1 MMRIRIRGKLRIRRR
16 CESEMFIPDPQHCF
30 YLFISK
36 IGMVFLR
43 VGQPL
48 TERFSLFKAEL
59 EVSLSPPFSV
69 SPTTSPLESSASK
82 RARPA
87 DLFLSGGGAK
97 FACGS
102 VKHTGGDSLTNVLMQ
117 RTEML
122 LGHRRAGK
130 RTASPAG
137 SGNPLEVTE
146 WPAVGGNPLEV
157 TEWRAVGGNPLEV
170 TEWRAVGGNPLEK
183 WTASSA
189 VNDLPLARTEGTAVV
204 EQTGSGKCEY
214 IQFR

>member
-1 MMRIRIRGKLRIRRR
+1 
-16 CESEMFIPDPQHCF
+16 MFIPDPQHCF

-59 EVSLSPPFSV
+59 TVSLSPPFSV
-69 SPTTSPLESSASK
+69 SPTSPLESSASK

-97 FACGS
+97 FASGS
-102 VKHTGGDSLTNVLMQ
+102 VMHTGGESLTDVLMQ

-130 RTASPAG
+130 RTASPAA
-137 SGNPLEVTE
+137 SGNSLELTE
-146 WPAVGGNPLEV
+146 WP
-157 TEWRAVGGNPLEV
+157 
-170 TEWRAVGGNPLEK
+170 AVGGNPLEK
-183 WTASSA
+183 WTASPA
-189 VNDLPLARTEGTAVV
+189 VNDLPLARTEGTVVV
-204 EQTGSGKCEY
+204 EQTGTGKCEY
-214 IQFR
+214 IQFW

>member
-1 MMRIRIRGKLRIRRR
+1 
-16 CESEMFIPDPQHCF
+16 MFIPDPQHCF

-36 IGMVFLR
+36 IGMIFLR

-59 EVSLSPPFSV
+59 EVPLSPPFSV
-69 SPTTSPLESSASK
+69 SPTSLESSASK

-87 DLFLSGGGAK
+87 DLILSGGGAK
-97 FACGS
+97 FASGS
-102 VKHTGGDSLTNVLMQ
+102 VKHTGGDSLTDVLMQ

-130 RTASPAG
+130 RTAPPAG
-137 SGNPLEVTE
+137 SGDPLELTE
-146 WPAVGGNPLEV
+146 WP
-157 TEWRAVGGNPLEV
+157 
-170 TEWRAVGGNPLEK
+170 AVGGNPLEK

-189 VNDLPLARTEGTAVV
+189 VNHMPLPLTDGTAVV
-204 EQTGSGKCEY
+204 EQTGTGKCEY
-214 IQFR
+214 IPTVLVESDSATF